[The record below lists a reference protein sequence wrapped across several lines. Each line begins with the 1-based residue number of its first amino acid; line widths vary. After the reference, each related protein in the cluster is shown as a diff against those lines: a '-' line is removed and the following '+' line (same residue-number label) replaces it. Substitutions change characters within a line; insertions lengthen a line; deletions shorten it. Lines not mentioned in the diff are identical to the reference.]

1 VALGLAEGREE
12 EEEGAFP
19 EEPEPELEPES
30 DAPSQTAGPGTLKV
44 EGSSRYTLN
53 FAKSPVGE

>member
-1 VALGLAEGREE
+1 VALELAEGREE
-12 EEEGAFP
+12 EEGALP
-19 EEPEPELEPES
+19 EEPELEPES